1 MKKSKIVEIG
11 TKLLKKHGLEDWII
25 IVGDLETY
33 FINPVFAGC
42 NHEYKE
48 IRVNRDFIGTMI
60 EKDVRR
66 AILHEI
72 VHAVTKSPDKAQEF
86 RDMCEKINAPLTQD
100 EIMSP
105 RRRQEFI
112 KSFWGI
118 N

>member
-1 MKKSKIVEIG
+1 MKENKVIQIG
-11 TKLLKKHGLEDWII
+11 TKLLKKHGLEDWTIT
-25 IVGDLETY
+25 VGELEAY
-33 FINPVFAGC
+33 FISPVFAGC
-42 NHEYKE
+42 NYEYKE

-72 VHAVTKSPDKAQEF
+72 VHATLKVPDKSQEF
-86 RDMCEKINAPLTQD
+86 QDMCKKINAPLTQD